1 MQRLRIIAMIG
12 LIGFSLFV
20 AINNGM
26 AARSRPQQ
34 NPASDD
40 AVSKWEKRIKP
51 VLKRVPDNTEIFG
64 YVADWDLPNA
74 QYNLVDQETEY
85 TLTQY
90 ALAPRAVQP
99 GLDHEWIIGNFT
111 KPGFEDWLD
120 QNLPAYEVD
129 EIGFGIYLIH
139 RNPQ

>member
-1 MQRLRIIAMIG
+1 MFCSARSDTRNKTVHTLEARRSSWSFMQRLRIIAMIG

-40 AVSKWEKRIKP
+40 AVSKWEKRVKP
-51 VLKRVPDNTEIFG
+51 MLKRVPDNIEVFG

-74 QYNLVDQETEY
+74 QYNLVDQET
-85 TLTQY
+85 
-90 ALAPRAVQP
+90 
-99 GLDHEWIIGNFT
+99 
-111 KPGFEDWLD
+111 
-120 QNLPAYEVD
+120 
-129 EIGFGIYLIH
+129 
-139 RNPQ
+139 